1 MADQILFSLKK
12 TKKSRCNADAID
24 EVPEY
29 MKVIYKS
36 LLKLFDETEST
47 DDEEM
52 SYRTSYAK
60 ERVRFVHQSFHQL

>member
-1 MADQILFSLKK
+1 
-12 TKKSRCNADAID
+12 
-24 EVPEY
+24 

-60 ERVRFVHQSFHQL
+60 ERVRFVQQSFHQL